1 MKLHL
6 PLSLRYI
13 VFMCL
18 TGACYTEAAV
28 GSSWDPAWGAAGL
41 DGAPNAAEPQ
51 YAADISTDGVTAL
64 VAPPDGSSPYD
75 FGTYTAITLNG
86 VGNSGAIVVGGASAT
101 QSTTT
106 GAVERNS
113 WIAAESGTY
122 SLLVGGSYA
131 DNWSGGAVFNF
142 TGDSHIMV
150 DGATVANIM
159 GGNFKDGL
167 SAAFTGNSYI
177 SVMSGNVS
185 GAIVGATVVAHDR
198 HSEFNGDT
206 HIFIYTPLS
215 NNSGPAINQLPPNM
229 VMGGFG
235 WATNTRKSQT
245 LNGSTHVTVDLSD
258 CSGPAADFS
267 KHIVG
272 GGFGGSSS
280 NSQLITGD
288 THVSVNLG
296 SCSSSARVVGGMWV
310 NAGRGEIQGS
320 TNLTISGG
328 TFNNRV
334 VGGSWTD
341 VSGTTTNHGDIN
353 LSLTGGTFNSEVLG
367 ATYITTGDCTM
378 SAGRISIDLSGNAVL
393 NSPLTGGY
401 SINGTASAA
410 VNAALGDVSITLN
423 GATVSDVVGGSYT
436 QRNRA
441 DAVIAQGDI
450 DISLLSGTLQG
461 KVYAAGRQ
469 DGSTSMRTAATT
481 VTMASALTVADGVTI
496 SGGYGGSSV
505 SSTVSGVRT
514 LVFTPGSYN
523 NVAGV
528 SFVDFDVV
536 QVPDTTSVALSS
548 LTTDSS
554 SLTKSGQGNLSIA
567 AHSVFT
573 DITVQGG
580 SLALNGG
587 VSAPALQSLT
597 MAAGTSL
604 AGVQGTITAG
614 TDSGTVL
621 NLALSTDNI
630 GANAAGTP
638 LITGLNATPANLVLE
653 GAQNVTLDLSAE
665 GLMDLLLEHRNQGD
679 VTSYLTLV
687 DGELTCV
694 NPSQLSINE
703 LLKTYGLRAVGTADG
718 SLLVNGTSE
727 GIYFVTAD
735 ASTTDP
741 HEVTTYPTLGLY
753 AGVVIDAGQQ
763 LTINLPGDDDASTRA
778 VVNNLMGAA
787 DSSLTVQNSSGSGTV
802 TVLLS
807 NRAVDDTGDA
817 AYPVLP
823 DRSVMQGEIT
833 AGAGTELLKSG
844 DGELVVEGNLRADA
858 LGVQAGTLS
867 LNGPDNTVKTLT
879 LSAGLLQLGSGSS
892 LVVQNSRG
900 SGTVSIVS
908 GGSLLLDNV
917 TSEGSA
923 WNVVN
928 QGQVRA
934 DITASGNLTL
944 GTLTM
949 AAGSVNEL
957 VLDTDAP
964 MTHSLTLQG
973 VSVQPGTSRVQL
985 VSAGARLL
993 RSGEYVLGSV
1003 GASDVQGDVELRLS
1017 GLSFAQLLPDRSYLY
1032 AAGGNI
1038 VLHAERSPQNLLLSA
1053 ADSPNSAAGAQLMW
1067 NAEPTEHG
1075 DLSRAYAELQQLI
1088 ASGQGAAA
1096 GRALAAVAGS
1106 SLAVMGPALSEDTE
1120 RQLRSIRNRTAS
1132 MGVNPCVVNENM
1144 PYCNFWVQAE
1154 GDHRHLSDAGDSP
1167 GYKFQRWGGT
1177 AGMDVDF
1184 NPAFTAGLAVT
1195 GLYGDLSSDSP
1206 DELDCDVSSWYL
1218 SAYARYQDR
1227 PWVHSFIATFGWVN
1241 ADPDRRVQ
1249 VGGMQYSTEGS
1260 TSGHSFGL
1268 MYELAYNV
1276 LPQRYDSTLT
1286 LQPLLNI
1293 SYRHSSLSG
1302 YTERGSDAAL
1312 HVDPQSMDALR
1323 ISLGARLQSEF
1334 GENIFNRSSMFEFR
1348 ALLGVDI
1355 GDRRGHA
1362 DVALVNGSGHARVQS
1377 AQPGAFGAEL
1387 GMGLAVPIG
1396 AESGTL
1402 FLDGSLLLRSHESE
1416 FHATVGYRI
1425 RF

>member
-1 MKLHL
+1 M
-6 PLSLRYI
+6 
-13 VFMCL
+13 
-18 TGACYTEAAV
+18 
-28 GSSWDPAWGAAGL
+28 GSSWDPAWGAVGL

-64 VAPPDGSSPYD
+64 VAPPGGSSPYD

-86 VGNSGAIVVGGASAT
+86 AGNSGAIVVGGASAT
-101 QSTTT
+101 QNTTT

-122 SLLVGGSYA
+122 NLLVGGSYA

-142 TGDSHIMV
+142 TGNSHIMV

-177 SVMSGNVS
+177 SVASGNVT

-198 HSEFNGDT
+198 NTEFNGDT

-215 NNSGPAINQLPPNM
+215 NNSGPGINQLPTNM

-235 WATNTRKSQT
+235 WATNTRKTQT
-245 LNGSTHVTVDLSD
+245 LNGSTYVTVDLSD
-258 CSGPAADFS
+258 YSGAATEFS

-272 GGFGGSSS
+272 GGFNGSSS
-280 NSQLITGD
+280 NAQLITGD

-296 SCSSSARVVGGMWV
+296 NCSSTARVVGGMWV
-310 NAGRGEIQGS
+310 NAGRGEIQGDTHLS
-320 TNLTISGG
+320 ISGG
-328 TFNNRV
+328 SFSQYI

-341 VSGTTTNHGDIN
+341 VGGTTT
-353 LSLTGGTFNSEVLG
+353 SLGNVMMELAGATFAGNVVG

-378 SAGRISIDLSGNAVL
+378 STGNVSIGLSGNAEL
-393 NSPLTGGY
+393 NGSLIGGY
-401 SINGTASAA
+401 VINGTASAA
-410 VNAALGDVSITLN
+410 VNAVLGDVSISLN
-423 GATVSDVVGGSYT
+423 GATVGDVVGGSFT

-441 DAVIAQGDI
+441 DAVITQGAI
-450 DISLLSGTLQG
+450 NISLLSGTLQG
-461 KVYAAGRQ
+461 NVYAAGWQ
-469 DGSTSMRTAATT
+469 DGSASMQTAATT
-481 VTMASALTVADGVTI
+481 VTLSPTLDVAGGVTI
-496 SGGYGGSSV
+496 SGGYGGASV
-505 SSTVSGVRT
+505 SSTVSGART
-514 LVFTPGSYN
+514 LSFTAGSYN

-528 SFVDFDVV
+528 SFADFDAV
-536 QVPDTTSVALSS
+536 QVAAATSVALSS
-548 LTTDSS
+548 LTSDSS
-554 SLTKSGQGNLSIA
+554 SLTKSGDGNLSIA
-567 AHSVFT
+567 AHSDFH

-580 SLALNGG
+580 SLTLSAG
-587 VSAPALQSLT
+587 VSATALQSLT

-604 AGVQGTITAG
+604 AGVQGTISAG

-621 NLALSTDNI
+621 NLALTTDNI

-638 LITGLNATPANLVLE
+638 LITGKNATPANLTLN
-653 GAQNVTLDLSAE
+653 GAQNVTIDLSSE

-687 DGELTCV
+687 DGELTCA
-694 NPSQLSINE
+694 NPAQLEFNE
-703 LLKTYGLRAVGTADG
+703 LLRTYGLRTVGVADG
-718 SLLVNGTSE
+718 SLLVNGTTE

-753 AGVVIDAGQQ
+753 AGVLIDEGQQ
-763 LTINLPGDDDASTRA
+763 LTINLPGDDDAGTRA

-817 AYPVLP
+817 TYPVLP
-823 DRSVMQGEIT
+823 DRTVMQGEIT

-867 LNGPDNTVKTLT
+867 LNGPDNTVTTLQ

-900 SGTVSIVS
+900 SGKVSIAS

-917 TSEGSA
+917 ESGDSA
-923 WNVVN
+923 WNVDN
-928 QGQVRA
+928 QGQAVA

-973 VSVQPGTSRVQL
+973 LSVQPGTSSVQL
-985 VSAGARLL
+985 VSTGARLL

-1003 GASDVQGDVELRLS
+1003 ASADVQGDVELRLS

-1032 AAGGNI
+1032 VAGGNI
-1038 VLHAERSPQNLLLSA
+1038 VLHAERSPQNLLLPV
-1053 ADSPNSAAGAQLMW
+1053 ADSPNSAAGAELLW

-1075 DLSRAYAELQQLI
+1075 DLSSAYAELQQLI
-1088 ASGQGAAA
+1088 ASGQGADAS
-1096 GRALAAVAGS
+1096 RAMAAVAGS
-1106 SLAVMGPALSEDTE
+1106 SLAVMGGALSEDVE

-1144 PYCNFWVQAE
+1144 PYYNFWVQAE
-1154 GDHRHLSDAGDSP
+1154 GDYRHLSDAGDSP
-1167 GYKFQRWGGT
+1167 GYKFNRWGGT

-1184 NPAFTAGLAVT
+1184 NPSFTAGLAVT
-1195 GLYGDLSSDSP
+1195 GLYGDLSSDSA

-1218 SAYARYQDR
+1218 SAYARYLDR
-1227 PWVHSFIATFGWVN
+1227 PWVHTFIATFGWVN
-1241 ADPDRRVQ
+1241 ADPERHVQ
-1249 VGGMQYSTEGS
+1249 VGGMKYSTEGS
-1260 TSGHSFGL
+1260 TSGNSFGL
-1268 MYELAYNV
+1268 MYELAYNWQ
-1276 LPQRYDSTLT
+1276 PFRYDSTLT

-1312 HVDPQSMDALR
+1312 HVEPQSMDALR
-1323 ISLGARLQSEF
+1323 LSLGARVQSQF

-1348 ALLGVDI
+1348 ALLGMDI

-1396 AESGTL
+1396 AESGTM
-1402 FLDGSLLLRSHESE
+1402 FLDGSVLLRSHESE

>member
-13 VFMCL
+13 VL
-18 TGACYTEAAV
+18 TGLLGACSADAAV

-41 DGAPNAAEPQ
+41 AGAPNAADPQ

-86 VGNSGAIVVGGASAT
+86 AGNSGAIIVGGASAT
-101 QSTTT
+101 QSTAT
-106 GAVERNS
+106 GAVVRNS

-122 SLLVGGSYA
+122 NLLVGGSYA

-142 TGDSHIMV
+142 TGDSHILV

-159 GGNFKDGL
+159 GGNYKDGL

-177 SVMSGNVS
+177 SVVSGNVTGS
-185 GAIVGATVVAHDR
+185 IVGATVVAHDR
-198 HSEFNGDT
+198 NSEFNGDT
-206 HIFIYTPLS
+206 HVYVYVPLS
-215 NNSGPAINQLPPNM
+215 DYSGPAINQLPANM

-235 WATNTRKSQT
+235 WATNTRKTQT

-258 CSGPAADFS
+258 YSGPAAEFA

-272 GGFGGSSS
+272 GGFSGSSA

-296 SCSSSARVVGGMWV
+296 NCTSSARVVGGMWV
-310 NAGRGEIQGS
+310 NSGRGTIEGS
-320 TNLTISGG
+320 TILSISGG

-378 SAGRISIDLSGNAVL
+378 TAGQISIDLTGNAVL

-410 VNAALGDVSITLN
+410 VNATLGDVSITLN

-441 DAVIAQGDI
+441 DAVIAQGAI

-461 KVYAAGRQ
+461 NVYAAGQQ
-469 DGSTSMRTAATT
+469 DGSTSMQTAATT
-481 VTMASALTVADGVTI
+481 VTLAPALTVADGVTL
-496 SGGYGGSSV
+496 SGGYGGTAV
-505 SSTVSGVRT
+505 SSTVSGWRT
-514 LVFTPGSYN
+514 LVFSPGSY

-528 SFVDFDVV
+528 SFVDFDAV
-536 QVPDTTSVALSS
+536 QVADATDVALSS
-548 LTTDSS
+548 FTSDSR
-554 SLTKSGQGNLSIA
+554 SLTKSGKGSLSLA
-567 AHSVFT
+567 AHSDFT
-573 DITVQGG
+573 DISVQGG
-580 SLALNGG
+580 SLALSGG
-587 VSAPALQSLT
+587 VSATALQSLT

-614 TDSGTVL
+614 TGSGTVL
-621 NLALSTDNI
+621 NLALSTDNV

-638 LITGLNATPANLVLE
+638 LITGTNASPANLTLT
-653 GAQNVTLDLSAE
+653 GAQDVTIDLSAE

-687 DGELTCV
+687 DGELTCA
-694 NPSQLSINE
+694 NPAQLGINT
-703 LLKTYGLRAVGTADG
+703 LLNTYGLRAVGAADG
-718 SLLVNGTSE
+718 SLLVNGTTE

-763 LTINLPGDDDASTRA
+763 LTINLPGDDDATTRA

-787 DSSLTVQNSSGSGTV
+787 DSLLTVQNSSGSGTV

-817 AYPVLP
+817 AYPSLP
-823 DRSVMQGEIT
+823 ARTVMQGSIS
-833 AGAGTELLKSG
+833 AGAGTELIKSG
-844 DGELVVEGNLRADA
+844 SGELVVEGNLSAEV
-858 LGVQAGTLS
+858 LGVQDGTLS
-867 LNGPDNTVKTLT
+867 LNGADNTVTTLQ
-879 LSAGLLQLGSGSS
+879 LSAGILQLGSGSS
-892 LVVQNSRG
+892 LVVQNSSG
-900 SGTVSIVS
+900 SGTVSIAS

-917 TSEGSA
+917 NAVNSA
-923 WNVVN
+923 WNIDN
-928 QGQVRA
+928 QGNL
-934 DITASGNLTL
+934 TANVATSRNLTL
-944 GTLTM
+944 GTLTLS
-949 AAGSVNEL
+949 GKSVNTL
-957 VLDTDAP
+957 VMDTDGP
-964 MTHSLTLQG
+964 VNNSLSLRG
-973 VSVQPGTSRVQL
+973 LRVQPGTSRVQL
-985 VSAGARLL
+985 VSTGARLL
-993 RSGEYVLGSV
+993 RSGEYVIGSV
-1003 GASDVQGDVELRLS
+1003 GSTDVQGSVQLSLS
-1017 GLSFAQLLPDRSYLY
+1017 GLPFAQLLSGESYLY
-1032 AAGGNI
+1032 VDGGNI

-1053 ADSPNSAAGAQLMW
+1053 ADSPNSAAGAQLLW

-1096 GRALAAVAGS
+1096 RRAMAAVAGS
-1106 SLAVMGPALSEDTE
+1106 SLAVMGPALSEDVE

-1154 GDHRHLSDAGDSP
+1154 GDYRHLSAAGDSP

-1184 NPAFTAGLAVT
+1184 NPAITAGLAVT
-1195 GLYGDLSSDSP
+1195 GLYGELSSDSP
-1206 DELDCDVSSWYL
+1206 DTLDCDVSSWYL
-1218 SAYARYQDR
+1218 SAFARYQDR
-1227 PWVHSFIATFGWVN
+1227 PWVHTFIATLGWVN
-1241 ADPDRRVQ
+1241 ADPERRVQ
-1249 VGGMQYSTEGS
+1249 VGGMQYRTEGS
-1260 TSGHSFGL
+1260 TSGHSFGF
-1268 MYELAYNV
+1268 MYELAYNWQ
-1276 LPQRYDSTLT
+1276 PDSSDPSFT

-1312 HVDPQSMDALR
+1312 HVEPQSMDALR
-1323 ISLGARLQSEF
+1323 LSLGARLQSLF
-1334 GENIFNRSSMFEFR
+1334 GENIFNRSSVFEFR
-1348 ALLGVDI
+1348 ALLGMDI

-1377 AQPGAFGAEL
+1377 ARPGAFGAEL

-1402 FLDGSLLLRSHESE
+1402 FLDGSVLLRSHESE